1 MKDFSTYAF
10 RFSKSEI
17 YFSLGEPLALE
28 FITDTAIH
36 FWQG

>member
-1 MKDFSTYAF
+1 MKDSSIYVF
-10 RFSKSEI
+10 RFSNSEI

-28 FITDTAIH
+28 FITDAAIH